1 MFIRLLKKENG
12 NALVFV
18 SFAMLGLLAMT
29 GLIIDGGTLYMTKSH
44 MQKTANAAVLS
55 GAQELPITE
64 DKINITEDKVN
75 SIVEQILIDHEET
88 DSLHSIEI
96 TIGKRVEV
104 ELEKEVPLAFSKLFG
119 RETAMVHVEAAAEI
133 GVMGRAYGAAP
144 LGIDEATQLEHYRE
158 YNLKVDQEDV
168 DTGNFGVLALGGPG
182 ANTYEDNLRN
192 GYNAE
197 IKINDILE
205 TQTGNISGK
214 TRTVINELVQKCPYN
229 PGDVFERNCSRV
241 LLIPVYKPH
250 YISTNQLKE
259 VKITGFAYFF
269 ITEPMNSND
278 TTITGVFI
286 KRTGTGFIEPDS
298 SYQGAYSVRLT
309 K

>member
-1 MFIRLLKKENG
+1 MLLQLIKKENG

-18 SFAMLGLLAMT
+18 SFAMVGLLAIT
-29 GLIIDGGTLYMTKSH
+29 GLVLDGGTLYMTKSH
-44 MQKTANAAVLS
+44 LQKTANAAVLS
-55 GAQELPITE
+55 GAQELIGTDE
-64 DKINITEDKVN
+64 EVT
-75 SIVEQILIDHEET
+75 SIVERVLKEHDET
-88 DSLHSIEI
+88 ESLLSIEF
-96 TIGKRVEV
+96 TLGNRVEV

-119 RETAMVHVEAAAEI
+119 RQTAPVHVHAAAEI
-133 GVMGRAYGAAP
+133 GTMGRAHGAAP
-144 LGIDEATQLEHYRE
+144 LGIDEAIELEHYVE
-158 YNLKVDQEDV
+158 YLLKVDEKDV

-205 TQTGNISGK
+205 TQTGNIAGK
-214 TRTVINELVQKCPYN
+214 TRSVINELVQNCPYS
-229 PGDVFERNCSRV
+229 PGDAIERNCSRV
-241 LLIPVYKPH
+241 LLVPVYKPH

-269 ITEPMNSND
+269 ITEPMSNND
-278 TTITGVFI
+278 TTITGMFI